1 LDRDRPDAMT
11 QVNGGPSVKARP
23 MSSDRRCRLLVWSVA
38 PTEVRELAK
47 PLATQPGAASAPI
60 AELAGTIRIEG
71 AIRRA
76 DVTEV
81 CARALGG
88 LAPGGLAPGGL
99 APGGS
104 PRVCC
109 DLAGLDH
116 PGLPAVEVLARLTLL
131 GRRNRNHFRLEHASP
146 AILDLLVLCGLREV
160 LGGELPPTQ
169 ADPAA
174 PSGRQ
179 MRR

>member
-1 LDRDRPDAMT
+1 MA
-11 QVNGGPSVKARP
+11 
-23 MSSDRRCRLLVWSVA
+23 
-38 PTEVRELAK
+38 E
-47 PLATQPGAASAPI
+47 PLASLPRAASAPI

-81 CARALGG
+81 CTRASRG
-88 LAPGGLAPGGL
+88 LAPGR
-99 APGGS
+99 S
-104 PRVCC
+104 PSVCC

-116 PGLPAVEVLARLTLL
+116 PGLPAVEVLARLALL
-131 GRRNRNHFRLEHASP
+131 GRRNRQRFRLEHASP
-146 AILDLLVLCGLREV
+146 AILDLLVLCGLRDV
-160 LGGELPPTQ
+160 LGGELTPTQ
-169 ADPAA
+169 ADSAD